1 MILMTLENLL
11 TYIYKVVM
19 CYKISSVKIKLRL
32 LEYIINKR
40 CNTVCNKQINKQIL
54 NTGRR
59 IMTFLIGTTILNQ
72 KIIYKYDIKIV
83 TEFPCLLG
91 HPE

>member
-1 MILMTLENLL
+1 MTLENLL

-19 CYKISSVKIKLRL
+19 CSQISSVKIKLRL

-40 CNTVCNKQINKQIL
+40 YNTVCNKQIL